1 MFWLAAFRLSAATI
15 TLGLLLAC
23 AAPDEPAL
31 EVRILDQDGSRVVGA
46 MPLDA
51 SREFTLSFTH
61 SMYGGTVTE
70 TYEVLWDPT
79 PQLRRTAVRTQHGG
93 AAEYYARYGNFFQD
107 GDGWIVD
114 VPPLTLPSLQMR
126 VDSIGQPEL
135 DSRRDRLA
143 LLSLVPDGSLV
154 EIRAVVASRGI
165 Q

>member
-1 MFWLAAFRLSAATI
+1 
-15 TLGLLLAC
+15 
-23 AAPDEPAL
+23 
-31 EVRILDQDGSRVVGA
+31 V
-46 MPLDA
+46 PLDA
-51 SREFTLSFTH
+51 SHEFTLSFTH
-61 SMYGGTVTE
+61 SMYGGTVAE

-107 GDGWIVD
+107 GNGWIVD

-135 DSRRDRLA
+135 ESHPGRLA

-154 EIRAVVASRGI
+154 EIRAVMVSRGI
-165 Q
+165 R